1 MSTQFWEQVN
11 EYRANIYIGAGNKQ
25 AFLFLKSDNYNMY
38 FTFYSEGLDLPA
50 DEHAVIG
57 GRQHFYLN
65 FHDRDYT
72 KMLDLLRNEKPV
84 YFFYRTDAGFGYLTT
99 SIEPVGEEENRP

>member
-1 MSTQFWEQVN
+1 MDNQFWEEVR

-38 FTFYSEGLDLPA
+38 FTFYKEGMALPA
-50 DEHAVIG
+50 DNQKEIN

-65 FHDRDYT
+65 LHYGDYPN
-72 KMLDLLRNEKPV
+72 MLDLLRNEKPV
-84 YFFYRTDAGFGYLTT
+84 HFFYRIDAQFGYLTT
-99 SIEPVGEEENRP
+99 SSEPVGEGEE